1 MEKNSDYK
9 WKFSKIGDVTR
20 VSIETG
26 DDIKHL
32 PELDTKMWTVLSCP
46 RSSLEF
52 DQKTLDLLDVNK
64 DGKIRVNEVVK
75 ASEWLCKVLV
85 TPDLLVKQPDTLK
98 LSDIN
103 QETEEGKKI
112 YNSAKEIIQVL
123 NLGKEELNIEDTKD
137 LKKIFSKTPFP
148 KYGVVSE
155 KSTDDVVLKDL
166 IALVADKIGFIEGE
180 DGLKGIDKD
189 HVEAFYKELA
199 DYSDWKKSA
208 VDLCYGDN
216 TEAAINAFNAIKLK
230 IQDYF
235 VRCKMVAFNKE
246 TYSAMELP
254 IEQLAQITTENL
266 SEKLSE
272 LAKYPI
278 ARISDKCELPLNGEI
293 NPAWENAFAE
303 VKRLIFDVDFAG
315 KTSITEAEFLTI
327 EPKLKSYQEW
337 ISAKKGAKVE
347 SVGLEKINQ
356 LLAEDNK
363 SKLLA
368 LIEEDTAKE
377 KDLTEILAVDSLLHC
392 CKYFFSFLRNFVT
405 FSDFYTAHHEK
416 LAMFQAGKLFIDQR
430 ECDLTIKV
438 TDMPKHDATATASGM
453 FLVYCDCVSSV
464 TKATMKICAVVTDG
478 ENENIMVGK
487 NAIFVDRDNVIWD
500 ATVFKVIENPISIRE
515 AFWAPYKK
523 FVKFAEDQINKIAA
537 SKDKAMT
544 EKASASI
551 ADTSTKLATTPAP
564 AADGTAAAPADPL
577 LSEKKQAFDI
587 AKFCGIFAAIGM
599 ALGYIGG
606 FLVSVVTGFASLK
619 VWQMVLAI
627 LGILLLIS
635 GPSMLIAYL
644 KLRRRNLS
652 PLLNANGWAVN
663 AQSFVN
669 ILFGATLTHIA
680 KFPILNV
687 KDPLADKGYPKWKIV
702 LWVLFILVIV
712 GLVLYCNGYLTRF
725 GLSPEG
731 IWDFTTDPIVKN
743 AADTLSH

>member
-199 DYSDWKKSA
+199 DYSEWKKSA

-254 IEQLAQITTENL
+254 IEQLVQITTENL

-337 ISAKKGAKVE
+337 ISSKKGAKVE

-356 LLAEDNK
+356 LLAQDNK

-564 AADGTAAAPADPL
+564 ASDGTAAAPADPL